1 MYEEY
6 IPFIQR
12 VALEMASDMASD
24 MIQGTVVIRVP
35 LAIFEVLD
43 QTLKIQC
50 YGALLPSSTR
60 SQNAT

>member
-1 MYEEY
+1 MYKEY

-12 VALEMASDMASD
+12 VAAEMASDMT
-24 MIQGTVVIRVP
+24 QGTVVMRVP
-35 LAIFEVLD
+35 LATFEGLG
-43 QTLKIQC
+43 QALKIQC

>member
-12 VALEMASDMASD
+12 VAAEMASDMTK
-24 MIQGTVVIRVP
+24 GTVVMRVP
-35 LAIFEVLD
+35 LAIFEGLG